1 MTQYRADL
9 FLLDHLL
16 LFRLVGCLFCR
27 LFDRLEDLPDEDP
40 EDFKGCVLLCG
51 RGFFILESF
60 KSLMHPFFIKTSLL
74 TSGCDK
80 NS

>member
-9 FLLDHLL
+9 FLIDHLL

-27 LFDRLEDLPDEDP
+27 LFDRLEDLPDEDAK
-40 EDFKGCVLLCG
+40 DFKGCVLLCG

-74 TSGCDK
+74 TSGWDR